1 MFQIDS
7 IYVHVFVF
15 IGYMIGLTLFVGVV
29 IANYSENK
37 VNQVFVF
44 IGYMIGLTLFVS
56 VVIADYSEN
65 KVKMLPCLTE

>member
-1 MFQIDS
+1 MDNHTGKFSSKYVSHALFQIDS

-37 VNQVFVF
+37 VS
-44 IGYMIGLTLFVS
+44 MPL
-56 VVIADYSEN
+56 
-65 KVKMLPCLTE
+65 CLTGNSAMTKSGNYSN

>member
-1 MFQIDS
+1 MVVVMLELPHTLSVYMSFQIDS

-37 VNQVFVF
+37 VYLLHWCVYIMCKCPFPLSISQ
-44 IGYMIGLTLFVS
+44 
-56 VVIADYSEN
+56 
-65 KVKMLPCLTE
+65 